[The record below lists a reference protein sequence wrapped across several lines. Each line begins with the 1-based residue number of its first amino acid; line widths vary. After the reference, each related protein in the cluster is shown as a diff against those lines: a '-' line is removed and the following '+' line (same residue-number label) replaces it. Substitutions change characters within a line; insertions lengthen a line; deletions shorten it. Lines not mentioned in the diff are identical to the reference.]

1 MSQIDDKK
9 VHLKVRL
16 EEILKTQ
23 PLESELSFIASMSS
37 ELSIDAS
44 TCAAALIKLINDLEQ
59 PTQIHSKDPKSHAS
73 ANKNTSSL
81 TIKMV
86 RYRLNVGSEH
96 AINIEQIK
104 ETLIQES
111 GVDKNNINN
120 INIQKT
126 YTLIELPDE
135 MPPDIF
141 LHLKSVEINQCKL
154 DIKRLKPRNNKRRS
168 NSHFRRNRKH
178 DKNHNQTQTV
188 N

>member
-1 MSQIDDKK
+1 MLPDTNGLTHIEGYDKK
-9 VHLKVRL
+9 
-16 EEILKTQ
+16 
-23 PLESELSFIASMSS
+23 
-37 ELSIDAS
+37 
-44 TCAAALIKLINDLEQ
+44 
-59 PTQIHSKDPKSHAS
+59 KSH
-73 ANKNTSSL
+73 L
-81 TIKMV
+81 
-86 RYRLNVGSEH
+86 
-96 AINIEQIK
+96 
-104 ETLIQES
+104 
-111 GVDKNNINN
+111 VDFLVKNN